1 MVGGEN
7 SDSRPLRVAI
17 ADDAVLLREG
27 IGQLLRAGGVDVV
40 ASVDTAEQ
48 LLALLDGD
56 DGRNG
61 GHDGDR
67 IDAVVL
73 DIRMPP
79 THTDEGL
86 RALES
91 LRAAG
96 SRVGVLLL
104 SMYTTAAFAIRAL
117 SAGSGTGYLLKDRVA
132 DGDTLVNAVR
142 TVAAGGSVVD
152 PEVVQLLVSA
162 RSSEAAVE
170 SLSSR
175 EVDVLRLMAEGMSNA
190 GIASALHL
198 SLRTVESHIG
208 HIMNKLDI
216 EDTTEGHRRVLA
228 VLRFLGRDG

>member
-1 MVGGEN
+1 MVGGDN
-7 SDSRPLRVAI
+7 SVARPLRVAV

-27 IGQLLRAGGVDVV
+27 IGQILRAGGVEVV

-48 LLALLDGD
+48 LLDALAADGGT
-56 DGRNG
+56 DGG
-61 GHDGDR
+61 SDGS

-73 DIRMPP
+73 DIKMPP

-86 RALES
+86 RALET
-91 LRAAG
+91 LRASG
-96 SRVGVLLL
+96 SQVGVLLL
-104 SMYTTAAFAIRAL
+104 SMYTTASYAIRAM

-132 DGDTLVNAVR
+132 DADALVNAVR
-142 TVAAGGSVVD
+142 TVASGGSVVD
-152 PEVVQLLVSA
+152 PEVVQVLVAA
-162 RSSEAAVE
+162 RSTEAAVE

-190 GIASALHL
+190 GIAAALHL

-216 EDTTEGHRRVLA
+216 EETTEGHRRVLA
-228 VLRFLGRDG
+228 VLRFLGRDA

>member
-48 LLALLDGD
+48 LLHLLEGD
-56 DGRNG
+56 
-61 GHDGDR
+61 DR

-91 LRAAG
+91 LRAEG
-96 SRVGVLLL
+96 STVGVLLL
-104 SMYTTAAFAIRAL
+104 SMYTTAAFAIRAM

-142 TVAAGGSVVD
+142 TVAGGGSVVD
-152 PEVVQLLVSA
+152 PEIVQLLVSA

-175 EVDVLRLMAEGMSNA
+175 EIDVLRLMAEGLSNA
-190 GIASALHL
+190 GIAAALHL

>member
-1 MVGGEN
+1 MVAGEKP
-7 SDSRPLRVAI
+7 SRPLRVVV

-40 ASVDTAEQ
+40 ASVDSAEQ
-48 LLALLDGD
+48 VLAVVAD
-56 DGRNG
+56 DAS
-61 GHDGDR
+61 

-86 RALES
+86 RALEQ
-91 LRAAG
+91 LRARDSG
-96 SRVGVLLL
+96 VGVLLL
-104 SMYTTAAFAIRAL
+104 SMYTTAAYAIRAL

-142 TVAAGGSVVD
+142 TVAQGGSVVD
-152 PEVVQLLVSA
+152 PEVVQLLVSS
-162 RSSEAAVE
+162 RSSSESVEA
-170 SLSSR
+170 LSAR
-175 EVDVLRLMAEGMSNA
+175 ELDVLRLMAEGLSNV
-190 GIASALHL
+190 GIAAGLHL

-208 HIMNKLDI
+208 HIMAKLGV
-216 EDTTEGHRRVLA
+216 EDSAEGHRRVLA